1 MYALPL
7 RGNVLLQGWQWSGIF
22 TAVSGAPIDI
32 LDGPNMSGLT
42 NDRPNINPSFSGN
55 ASVGSPTE
63 WINPNAYALES
74 VGTLGNLGRD
84 TSVGPAF
91 WTLDTAIMK
100 DTRIPKIS
108 EAFHVQFRAEF
119 FNIFN
124 HTNFD
129 TSNMNLGVFQL
140 APNGASTPNP
150 TFGQFVQTA
159 STSRQI
165 QFAIKVLF

>member
-1 MYALPL
+1 
-7 RGNVLLQGWQWSGIF
+7 
-22 TAVSGAPIDI
+22 
-32 LDGPNMSGLT
+32 
-42 NDRPNINPSFSGN
+42 
-55 ASVGSPTE
+55 VGSPTE
-63 WINPNAYALES
+63 WINPNAYALEA